1 LITES
6 GKIISKTS
14 VEHVV
19 RDDYLNDDKK
29 AQIDAFDS
37 KLDKALDD
45 EGRSASGDFAFE
57 PLYLQDIDI
66 DENPGVAY
74 GADLT
79 TTPTDDEYGDMM
91 QEERPEADD
100 DVLDNYINMELILDQ
115 GTDAE
120 RRGRVTKRARGLDD
134 APIGRAHTNP
144 LFDTREYDI
153 EFTDGSIERYHANII
168 AENMF
173 AQVDDEGYSHVLF
186 DEIIDHE
193 KDNTAIPISEGFER
207 SASGNV
213 KPKMTTRGWKLLV
226 QGKDGSQFWAKL
238 KDLKESNPVELAE
251 YAVANRIA
259 DEPAFNW
266 WVPHVLKKR
275 NRIISKVKKRYWRTT
290 HKFGIKLPK
299 SVEEALEIDKITGT
313 DFWATAIKK
322 EMSRVK
328 IAWEAKDGITPKT
341 FVVGRCPR

>member
-19 RDDYLNDDKK
+19 RNDYLNDDKK

-37 KLDKALDD
+37 KLDKVLDD

-120 RRGRVTKRARGLDD
+120 
-134 APIGRAHTNP
+134 
-144 LFDTREYDI
+144 
-153 EFTDGSIERYHANII
+153 
-168 AENMF
+168 
-173 AQVDDEGYSHVLF
+173 
-186 DEIIDHE
+186 
-193 KDNTAIPISEGFER
+193 
-207 SASGNV
+207 
-213 KPKMTTRGWKLLV
+213 
-226 QGKDGSQFWAKL
+226 
-238 KDLKESNPVELAE
+238 
-251 YAVANRIA
+251 
-259 DEPAFNW
+259 
-266 WVPHVLKKR
+266 
-275 NRIISKVKKRYWRTT
+275 
-290 HKFGIKLPK
+290 
-299 SVEEALEIDKITGT
+299 
-313 DFWATAIKK
+313 
-322 EMSRVK
+322 
-328 IAWEAKDGITPKT
+328 
-341 FVVGRCPR
+341 